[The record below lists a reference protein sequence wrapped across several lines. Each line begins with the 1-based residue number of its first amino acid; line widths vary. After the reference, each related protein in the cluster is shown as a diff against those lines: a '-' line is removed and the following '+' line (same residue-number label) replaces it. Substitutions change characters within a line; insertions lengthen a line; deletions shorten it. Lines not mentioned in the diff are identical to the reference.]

1 MREKESRLEQS
12 PARILVV
19 DDDPDTCAL
28 MADIL
33 LEEGYDV
40 VTCSRGEEAM
50 EIVSEDKFDLVLSDI
65 KMPRVSGIELLSYV
79 RKKNLETEV
88 ILITAYASVETAV
101 QALRDEAFDYLTK
114 PFSLPEFR
122 ERVRQALL
130 PRTGTGRRHIVNHY
144 RGLSLDYN
152 TRRVWVEGEEVKLT
166 RLEFQ
171 VLAYLLEHKGEVVPW
186 QDLLKHVW
194 MCEEPDERSQATIKS
209 CISRLRKKIEK
220 DPQNPVYIINEW
232 GVGYRVG
239 E

>member
-1 MREKESRLEQS
+1 MREEESRLEQS

-130 PRTGTGRRHIVNHY
+130 PGQVRDVDTSSTTTWA
-144 RGLSLDYN
+144 SAWTT
-152 TRRVWVEGEEVKLT
+152 TRAGS
-166 RLEFQ
+166 
-171 VLAYLLEHKGEVVPW
+171 G
-186 QDLLKHVW
+186 
-194 MCEEPDERSQATIKS
+194 
-209 CISRLRKKIEK
+209 
-220 DPQNPVYIINEW
+220 
-232 GVGYRVG
+232 
-239 E
+239 